1 MKRNLLLFG
10 LLLTIASNIVAQEP
24 IAMEGKEWL
33 HNISTDIWS
42 RDVRMWIE
50 GDTIVK
56 GKECKKL
63 YKHTK
68 KLGEGG
74 EETLE
79 IGYCRQEGD
88 KYYQNGALMFDFGL
102 QVGDTFILGKSS
114 PFTVEAVGDTIL
126 ADGVS
131 RKYWLLTDTYDS
143 DYWVEGIGSLSA
155 GIYTNYPFSDGA
167 IRELISCSYNG
178 RYIYK
183 RKGVYGNEY
192 EPIAMEGKEW
202 TYRTQIPYKHDGL
215 VSDVLMWIKGDT
227 IVDGLKCKK
236 LYTHTKELWDGGKET
251 LEIGYCRQEGDRY
264 YQNGRLMYDFSLQ
277 VGDVFEPLS
286 PLMVESVGDT
296 ILSDGITRKYLL
308 MRLGYSYDYWI
319 EGIGSLEMGIL
330 NNDMDMAG
338 LDINLNSCTCD
349 GLWIYKKTEMNIE
362 YSQHQPISTPY
373 YDLLGR
379 KVAHPTRGI
388 YIKDGR
394 KVVIK

>member
-10 LLLTIASNIVAQEP
+10 LLLTIVSNIVAQ
-24 IAMEGKEWL
+24 
-33 HNISTDIWS
+33 
-42 RDVRMWIE
+42 
-50 GDTIVK
+50 
-56 GKECKKL
+56 
-63 YKHTK
+63 
-68 KLGEGG
+68 
-74 EETLE
+74 
-79 IGYCRQEGD
+79 
-88 KYYQNGALMFDFGL
+88 
-102 QVGDTFILGKSS
+102 
-114 PFTVEAVGDTIL
+114 
-126 ADGVS
+126 
-131 RKYWLLTDTYDS
+131 
-143 DYWVEGIGSLSA
+143 
-155 GIYTNYPFSDGA
+155 
-167 IRELISCSYNG
+167 
-178 RYIYK
+178 
-183 RKGVYGNEY
+183 

-202 TYRTQIPYKHDGL
+202 TYRTQIPYMHDGL

-251 LEIGYCRQEGDRY
+251 LEIGYCRQEGEKY
-264 YQNGRLMYDFSLQ
+264 YQNGKLMYDFSLQ

-349 GLWIYKKTEMNIE
+349 GLWIYKKTETNIE
-362 YSQHQPISTPY
+362 HSQYQPISTPY